1 MKELLKKL
9 KTENLQEVL
18 EELENWPLL
27 HFSENAESILEKGFL
42 NGADLKEINLTP
54 TEKKK
59 ETVYKEGYHF
69 AFNVLEYCYERDVP
83 DYMVGID
90 SSLMG
95 MFNEKA
101 VLFLGSGVYTK
112 HYDEFNQVIFKTPD
126 VNVDSFLFLESKGVA
141 LDEDGEPMCDENGN
155 EFDYWVVKDRD
166 GKKIDLEENMT
177 LEESVKHATHY
188 LLTRF
193 KASPK
198 AYEEYS
204 LMYDDMPEPSFKDQ
218 SKSSKRMKMR

>member
-9 KTENLQEVL
+9 KSENLQEVIA
-18 EELENWPLL
+18 ELSDWPLL
-27 HFSENAESILEKGFL
+27 HFSENAEAILEKGFL
-42 NGADLKEINLTP
+42 NGADLKQINLTP
-54 TEKKK
+54 IEKEKA
-59 ETVYKEGYHF
+59 VSDREGYHF

-101 VLFLGSGVYTK
+101 VLFLGNGVYTR

-126 VNVDSFLFLESKGVA
+126 ANINSFLFLESKGIA

-155 EFDYWVVKDRD
+155 EFDYWVVKDRK
-166 GKKIDLEENMT
+166 GEEIHFEDNMT

-188 LLTRF
+188 LLSNF

-204 LMYDDMPEPSFKDQ
+204 LMYDDMPSPAFKEQ
-218 SKSSKRMKMR
+218 PKLSKRMKMR

>member
-1 MKELLKKL
+1 MKELLEKL
-9 KTENLQEVL
+9 KSENLQEVI
-18 EELENWPLL
+18 EELKVWPLL
-27 HFSENAESILEKGFL
+27 HFSESAESILNDGFL
-42 NGADLKEINLTP
+42 NGADLKQINLTP

-59 ETVYKEGYHF
+59 EVANKEGYHF

-101 VLFLGSGVYTK
+101 VLFLGSGVYTR

-126 VNVDSFLFLESKGVA
+126 VDINSFLLLENKGVA
-141 LDEDGEPMCDENGN
+141 LDEDNEPMCDENGN
-155 EFDYWVVKDRD
+155 EFDYWIVKDRD
-166 GKKIDLEENMT
+166 GKEIDLEENMT
-177 LEESVKHATHY
+177 LEECVKHATHY
-188 LLTRF
+188 LLSNF

-204 LMYDDMPEPSFKDQ
+204 LMYDDMPSPAFKEQ
-218 SKSSKRMKMR
+218 PKLSKRMKMR

>member
-1 MKELLKKL
+1 MKEMLKKL
-9 KTENLQEVL
+9 KSENLQEVMA
-18 EELENWPLL
+18 ELSDWPLL
-27 HFSENAESILEKGFL
+27 HFSENAEAILKTGFL
-42 NGADLKEINLTP
+42 NGADLKQINLTP
-54 TEKKK
+54 TEKEK
-59 ETVYKEGYHF
+59 TVSDREGYHF

-126 VNVDSFLFLESKGVA
+126 VNLDTFLLLESMGMA
-141 LDEDGEPMCDENGN
+141 LDEDGEPICDENGN
-155 EFDYWVVKDRD
+155 EFDYWIVKDRK
-166 GKKIDLEENMT
+166 GNALNFEENMT
-177 LEESVKHATHY
+177 LEECVKHATHH
-188 LLTRF
+188 LLSNF

-204 LMYDDMPEPSFKDQ
+204 LMYDDMPSPVFKE
-218 SKSSKRMKMR
+218 KPKLSKRMKMR